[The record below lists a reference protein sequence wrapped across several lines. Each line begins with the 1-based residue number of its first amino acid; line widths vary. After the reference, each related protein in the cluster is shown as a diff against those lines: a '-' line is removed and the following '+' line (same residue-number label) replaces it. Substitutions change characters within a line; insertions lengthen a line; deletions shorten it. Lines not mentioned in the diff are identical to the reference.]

1 MTPAAIAQRDPIYG
15 MIWRAVP
22 RSVDPML
29 REDIMSDIYLGIREG
44 RLHPCEIATMAKVY
58 ISAGYAAFANRWGAV
73 SLDAAMPGTDDL
85 RIIDTIE
92 DPQALEAFD
101 RIEGRYEH

>member
-1 MTPAAIAQRDPIYG
+1 MSPAAIAQRDPIYG
-15 MIWRAVP
+15 MIWRAMP
-22 RSVDPML
+22 RGVDPML

-44 RLHPCEIATMAKVY
+44 RLHPRDIATMAKVY

-73 SLDAAMPGTDDL
+73 SIDAVMPGTDDL
-85 RIIDTIE
+85 RLVDMIE